1 MLQLAGALAGMADV
15 DVVGVCALHRTVPAP
30 PWTPTVPMRS
40 LPLPRPALY
49 ESWQRLRLP
58 AVQRATGSVDLVH
71 ATTMAIP
78 PPSAPLVVTVHDL
91 AFLADPGHFTAHG
104 NRFFRRGL
112 ELVRTDADLVLVP
125 SDAVRRECEA
135 AGVEPARLRV
145 VPHGVEMT
153 QVGHDAVARVRRAYG
168 LDRPFVL
175 WTGTREP
182 RKNLTGLLDA
192 FARMRSDVDLVLVGA
207 PGWGP
212 DLSERLASTPRVRT
226 LGFVSDDDRNALYAA
241 AEVFAFPSLREG
253 FGLPVLEAMAQA
265 TPVVTSEGTAMAEFA
280 VGRLVPPMDAAALA
294 EALDDVIGSGERPEM
309 GRRAQAV
316 ARTMT
321 WGRAAAATV
330 AAYRDVA
337 GGADP
342 PRAAAS

>member
-1 MLQLAGALAGMADV
+1 MLQLAGALARIPDV
-15 DVVGVCALHRTVPAP
+15 DVVGVCALHRTRPRP

-49 ESWQRLRLP
+49 EAWQRLRLP
-58 AVQRATGSVDLVH
+58 VVQRATGPVDVVH

-91 AFLADPGHFTAHG
+91 AFLAEPAHFTARG

-112 ELVRTDADLVLVP
+112 DLARRDADLVLVP
-125 SDAVRRECEA
+125 SHTVRRECEA
-135 AGVEPARLRV
+135 AGVDPARLRV
-145 VPHGVEMT
+145 VPHGVDVT
-153 QVGHDAVARVRRAYG
+153 RADDDAVARVRRAYG

-182 RKNLTGLLDA
+182 RKNLAGLLDA
-192 FARMRSDVDLVLVGA
+192 FMRVRSDVDLALVGP

-212 DLSERLASTPRVRT
+212 DLSERLGSTPRVHT
-226 LGFVSDDDRNALYAA
+226 LGFVSDHDRDALYAA

-253 FGLPVLEAMAQA
+253 FGLPVLEAMAQG
-265 TPVVTSEGTAMAEFA
+265 TPVVTSEGSAMAEFA
-280 VGRLVPPMDAAALA
+280 VGRLVPPTDATALA
-294 EALDDVIGSGERPEM
+294 EALDDLIGSGERPELA
-309 GRRAQAV
+309 RRARAV

-321 WGRAAAATV
+321 WERAAAATV
-330 AAYRDVA
+330 AAYREVA
-337 GGADP
+337 GGGHP
-342 PRAAAS
+342 LRAAAS